1 MDYAVRRRCGYADLR
16 RDSGVSPA
24 AQPKPD
30 DPAFS
35 LFLYLGSSLWGHFRC
50 TFHLSRFE
58 SHSMPSEKVLGVGA
72 WEMTTKVGLGA
83 VASGR
88 QSSYRL
94 AGRSQEGRA

>member
-1 MDYAVRRRCGYADLR
+1 MRGRPFGFKY
-16 RDSGVSPA
+16 
-24 AQPKPD
+24 
-30 DPAFS
+30 
-35 LFLYLGSSLWGHFRC
+35 HFNAP
-50 TFHLSRFE
+50 FPFKIEL
-58 SHSMPSEKVLGVGA
+58 HSMPSEKVLGVGA